1 VTTISNDQLVIL
13 KAKLAADFVQHLPA
27 LLKPSTVQAKNDEKN
42 VCRAL
47 SGFAVAGLCDV
58 AADTA
63 AKSVVDDGD
72 DFGLDAIFYHGA
84 TQTLY
89 IVQAKLKDS
98 SFVQEDALAF
108 CQGLEKLIQQDF
120 SGFNDNIQKRLQEL
134 EGALEDCTKI
144 VPVVIYTGPA
154 IVPHADKA
162 LSDCIEKL
170 RDDDDRI
177 SDKYLVLDEQWIVM
191 WLRAAQAHKRIDA
204 KLVLHPW
211 KSYDENRLTYFGFI
225 SLSALADLFIT
236 HGDALFTKNLRNP
249 MGVMTD
255 VADAVLDTLANRP
268 SEFVHLNNGVTALC
282 EAIDQKDNKKTGK
295 RLSIRGLSVINGAQ
309 TISTVAHFKKKFP
322 EKDISNAN
330 VLITLIKADQDGE
343 FGKRVT
349 RARNHQNAVTR
360 QNFAALDDGQERL
373 RRDLAALGLQYIYK
387 AEDIFRT
394 IFNDQCIHLEEAAR
408 ALAMVQADPR
418 YCVWLKKE
426 PGQILDTGSDAYKSL
441 FLPTLTGFKLA
452 NAVFLARYINSQMSA
467 VERAADGRER
477 LAYKHG
483 VAPLGFVLSKSVLQS
498 LEAPKL
504 IDGAKL
510 AAAMSIPFDTLRQRL
525 WDAMQPMPRSA
536 LSVFRNQA
544 YALPLLE
551 KLLIDQYAVQNNAR
565 LVAERAKGN
574 GAFGYPKPLFDY
586 LCGCAPQI
594 GNLT

>member
-1 VTTISNDQLVIL
+1 VTTISDDQLVIL
-13 KAKLAADFVQHLPA
+13 KAKLAADFVQHFPA

-42 VCRAL
+42 ICRAL

-134 EGALEDCTKI
+134 EGAVEDCTKI

-249 MGVMTD
+249 MGVLTD
-255 VADAVLDTLANRP
+255 VADAVLDTLENRP

-309 TISTVAHFKKKFP
+309 TISTAAHFKKKFP
-322 EKDISNAN
+322 EKDISSAN

-349 RARNHQNAVTR
+349 RARNHQNAVMR

-373 RRDLAALGLQYIYK
+373 RRDLAALGLRYIYK
-387 AEDIFRT
+387 AEDSLGSLLDDR
-394 IFNDQCIHLEEAAR
+394 CIQLDEAAR
-408 ALAMVQADPR
+408 ALAMLQSDPR

-426 PGQILDTGSDAYKSL
+426 PGQILDTGQDAYKGLFVPSL
-441 FLPTLTGFKLA
+441 TAFKLA
-452 NAVFLARYINSQMSA
+452 NAVFFSRYIQSQMSSA
-467 VERAADGRER
+467 ERSAGSPER

-483 VAPLGFVLSKSVLQS
+483 VASLGYVLSKSVLKSVQDT
-498 LEAPKL
+498 KL
-504 IDGAKL
+504 IDPIKL
-510 AAAMSIPFDTLRQRL
+510 STEMSIPFDTLRQKL
-525 WDAMQPMPRSA
+525 WDTVQPLPSSA
-536 LSVFRNQA
+536 LSVFRNQTR
-544 YALPLLE
+544 ALPLLE
-551 KLLIDQYAVQNNAR
+551 KLLIDQYAVPDDAR
-565 LVAERAKGN
+565 LAAERAKGN
-574 GAFGYPKPLFDY
+574 AAFGYPKPLFDY
-586 LCGCAPQI
+586 LCGCALQI